1 MARIKLP
8 TPVAIGE
15 DREVHNGL
23 DVITFGF
30 SWSWS
35 LAMGNLGR
43 LARGHLVPTT
53 RCVSVTIQVGVLFS
67 HVEPAGRTA
76 A

>member
-1 MARIKLP
+1 MAQIKLP

-23 DVITFGF
+23 DVITFGI
-30 SWSWS
+30 SWS

>member
-23 DVITFGF
+23 DVIPFGI
-30 SWSWS
+30 SWS

-43 LARGHLVPTT
+43 LARGHRVPTT
-53 RCVSVTIQVGVLFS
+53 RCVTVQVGVLFS